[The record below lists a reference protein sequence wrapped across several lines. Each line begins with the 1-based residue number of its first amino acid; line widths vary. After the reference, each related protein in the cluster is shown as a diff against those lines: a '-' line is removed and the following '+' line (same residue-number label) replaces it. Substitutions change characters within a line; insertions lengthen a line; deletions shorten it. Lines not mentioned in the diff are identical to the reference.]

1 MFASLTMKI
10 VNFLIKND
18 VIKKDDQE
26 IYIYGFDRIL
36 TPLLNIATTVL
47 FGVIL
52 GELYQGLIFVFSFMA
67 LRKYSGGYHANTPIQ
82 CYALT
87 TLAILAALL
96 VMKFIFVN
104 RFICLGLM
112 VLSSLVIF
120 CFHRL
125 KRQTNLS
132 TGLKES
138 FTGEKLSLYG
148 VWGLV

>member
-82 CYALT
+82 FYSLT
-87 TLAILAALL
+87 TFSILASLFF
-96 VMKFIFVN
+96 MKFIFVN

-120 CFHRL
+120 CFHR
-125 KRQTNLS
+125 
-132 TGLKES
+132 
-138 FTGEKLSLYG
+138 
-148 VWGLV
+148 

>member
-67 LRKYSGGYHANTPIQ
+67 LRKYSGGYHANTPI
-82 CYALT
+82 
-87 TLAILAALL
+87 
-96 VMKFIFVN
+96 
-104 RFICLGLM
+104 RFNYLG
-112 VLSSLVIF
+112 
-120 CFHRL
+120 
-125 KRQTNLS
+125 NLS
-132 TGLKES
+132 RTFGDEIYFCK
-138 FTGEKLSLYG
+138 
-148 VWGLV
+148 

>member
-36 TPLLNIATTVL
+36 TPLL

-148 VWGLV
+148 VWRLV